1 MSGSTPRLPDDP
13 PDEQRASLGINDEMT
28 IHMSLDD
35 AEHPL
40 LGHHLL
46 AYYSRCRLA
55 LLGTDVGCTLILSTR
70 SRTQR
75 AQAVRHPP
83 NAVLVGNQDVS
94 VAPCQPVRRIQSF

>member
-1 MSGSTPRLPDDP
+1 MPNTPF
-13 PDEQRASLGINDEMT
+13 
-28 IHMSLDD
+28 
-35 AEHPL
+35 

-55 LLGTDVGCTLILSTR
+55 LLGTHVGCSLILGTG

-94 VAPCQPVRRIQSF
+94 VAPCQSIRRIQSF